1 MKRGSIT
8 QQRLVNE
15 QDETMTVDSLG
26 EEDVN
31 NEDVENLGA
40 VSAEEIRVALRV
52 LLSANAHSHST
63 IGTADS
69 TITTTE
75 SPSPEV
81 MEALLATVRD
91 DEDDD
96 ESDELER
103 EEVLV
108 DHSQRSRR
116 RSSVS
121 FHRGRFAA
129 LTDVTTRPNTEYKKC
144 EENREVSSLPHTS
157 FSLLIVSNA
166 LSVPFATAIGVF
178 LVKVSVFA
186 LIITSLYAGDET
198 NPFDIPA
205 SQTGPVIVA
214 QFVALLSKFEHV

>member
-1 MKRGSIT
+1 
-8 QQRLVNE
+8 
-15 QDETMTVDSLG
+15 MTVDSLG
-26 EEDVN
+26 EEDVIH
-31 NEDVENLGA
+31 EDVENLGTF
-40 VSAEEIRVALRV
+40 SAEEMVALRA
-52 LLSANAHSHST
+52 LLSTNARSHST

-75 SPSPEV
+75 NSSPEV
-81 MEALLATVRD
+81 TEALLETVRD
-91 DEDDD
+91 DED
-96 ESDELER
+96 ER

-129 LTDVTTRPNTEYKKC
+129 LTDVTTRPKSEYKKC
-144 EENREVSSLPHTS
+144 DEDREVSSLPQTS

-186 LIITSLYAGDET
+186 LIITSLYTGDET